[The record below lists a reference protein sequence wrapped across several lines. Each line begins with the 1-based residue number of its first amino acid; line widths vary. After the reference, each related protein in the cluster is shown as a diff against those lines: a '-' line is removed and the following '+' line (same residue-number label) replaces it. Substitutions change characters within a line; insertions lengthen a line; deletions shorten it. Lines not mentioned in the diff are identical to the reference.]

1 MATVSEVLDPARPRH
16 VARPKRGLAQRV
28 YLFGT
33 WLMLVLIIVQF
44 AAAGAGVFSVLRGN
58 SAGASIL
65 LYHRGVGPIL
75 ILVLTIVMV
84 VAAFVGH
91 LPWRMTGLAASFF
104 PLLVLQSLLIIPYS
118 YPKDIPALASMPWL
132 SGLHVLN
139 ALFIFW
145 LAFQWPMWTRRDL
158 AIRAGIPQTSRTSQ
172 STG

>member
-1 MATVSEVLDPARPRH
+1 MATVSEIRDPVRPLQ
-16 VARPKRGLAQRV
+16 VALPNRSLAQRV
-28 YLFGT
+28 YLLGT

-75 ILVLTIVMV
+75 IFVLTIVMV
-84 VAAFVGH
+84 VTSFAGH
-91 LPWRMTGLAASFF
+91 FPWRMTGMAASFF

-118 YPKDIPALASMPWL
+118 YPNDI
-132 SGLHVLN
+132 LN

-145 LAFQWPMWTRRDL
+145 LAFQWPLWTRRDFATL
-158 AIRAGIPQTSRTSQ
+158 TGIPRP
-172 STG
+172 

>member
-1 MATVSEVLDPARPRH
+1 MATVSEIRDPARPLQ
-16 VARPKRGLAQRV
+16 VALPNRSLAQRV
-28 YLFGT
+28 YLLGT

-75 ILVLTIVMV
+75 IFVLTIVMV
-84 VAAFVGH
+84 VTAFAGH
-91 LPWRMTGLAASFF
+91 FPWRMTGMAASFF

-118 YPKDIPALASMPWL
+118 YPNDIPALAGMPWL
-132 SGLHVLN
+132 SSLHVLN

-145 LAFQWPMWTRRDL
+145 LAFQWPLWTRRDFATL
-158 AIRAGIPQTSRTSQ
+158 TGIPRP
-172 STG
+172 

>member
-1 MATVSEVLDPARPRH
+1 MATVSEIRNPAGPRQ
-16 VARPKRGLAQRV
+16 VTALKRGLAQRV

-44 AAAGAGVFSVLRGN
+44 AAAGAGVFSELRGN
-58 SAGASIL
+58 PAGATIL

-84 VAAFVGH
+84 VAAFAGRF
-91 LPWRMTGLAASFF
+91 PWRMTGLAASFL

-118 YPKDIPALASMPWL
+118 YPNDFPALGSMPWL
-132 SGLHVLN
+132 ASLHVLN
-139 ALFIFW
+139 ALVIFW
-145 LAFQWPMWTRRDL
+145 LAFQWPMWARRDL
-158 AIRAGIPQTSRTSQ
+158 AIRAGILETRQTSP

>member
-1 MATVSEVLDPARPRH
+1 
-16 VARPKRGLAQRV
+16 
-28 YLFGT
+28 
-33 WLMLVLIIVQF
+33 MLVLIIVQF

-75 ILVLTIVMV
+75 ILVLSIVMV

-91 LPWRMTGLAASFF
+91 FPWRMTGLAASFF

-118 YPKDIPALASMPWL
+118 YPNDIPALASMPWL
-132 SGLHVLN
+132 SSLHVLN

-158 AIRAGIPQTSRTSQ
+158 APPAGS
-172 STG
+172 

>member
-1 MATVSEVLDPARPRH
+1 MAKVSEIRDPVRAPE
-16 VARPKRGLAQRV
+16 AAGPKRGLAQQV

-33 WLMLVLIIVQF
+33 WSMLVLIIVQF

-58 SAGASIL
+58 SAGATIL

-84 VAAFVGH
+84 VAAFAGH
-91 LPWRMTGLAASFF
+91 FPWRMTGLAASFF

-118 YPKDIPALASMPWL
+118 YPNDIPVLGRMPWL
-132 SGLHVLN
+132 SSLHVLN

-145 LAFQWPMWTRRDL
+145 LAAQWPRWTRRDL
-158 AIRAGIPQTSRTSQ
+158 ASLSGVSRP
-172 STG
+172 

>member
-1 MATVSEVLDPARPRH
+1 MATVSEIRNPALPRQ
-16 VARPKRGLAQRV
+16 VAGPKRSLVQRV

-75 ILVLTIVMV
+75 IFVLSIVMV

-91 LPWRMTGLAASFF
+91 FPWRMTGMAAAFF

-118 YPKDIPALASMPWL
+118 YPNDIPALASMPWL
-132 SGLHVLN
+132 SSLHVLN

-145 LAFQWPMWTRRDL
+145 LAVQWPMWSRRDL
-158 AIRAGIPQTSRTSQ
+158 ASQ
-172 STG
+172 AAIHPD